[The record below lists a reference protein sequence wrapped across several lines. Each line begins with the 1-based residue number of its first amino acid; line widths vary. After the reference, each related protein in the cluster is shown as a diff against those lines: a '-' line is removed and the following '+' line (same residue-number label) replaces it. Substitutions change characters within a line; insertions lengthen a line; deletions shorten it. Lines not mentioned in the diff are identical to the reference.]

1 MVADSFIT
9 VRSSIWLEVFLATI
23 NNATFLEAVN
33 TADSVVVDMEAKFPE
48 LGIGEEHKKYGGP
61 W

>member
-1 MVADSFIT
+1 MIADSFIT

-23 NNATFLEAVN
+23 NNATFLEAIN
-33 TADSVVVDMEAKFPE
+33 TADSVVVDMETKFPE
-48 LGIGEEHKKYGGP
+48 LGIKEEHKRYGGN